1 MIIQRFDPHC
11 HTEYSNLRLLDSIN
25 KPKRLIDRAIELGLS
40 GIAITDHEALCGHV
54 VANKYAQE
62 IQKEYPHFKVA
73 LGNEIYL
80 IEKRETKQKYYHFIL
95 IAKDSIGYK
104 MLRILSSLAWMQS
117 YSDRGMERVPSLKSE
132 LKNII
137 DLYGR
142 GHLIATSACLGG
154 ELSTLTLGLCNA
166 KDENEKFEYQNKI
179 NNYITYVKDLFADDF
194 YIEVAPGCSQ
204 EQILVNQRLKSITK
218 FYNLKMVIGTDA
230 HFLKKED
237 RYVHSAY
244 LNSQDGEREVDM
256 FYEYAYLQDNS
267 EIVNNLKCSNYSEEE
282 IEEMF
287 KNSADIYNKIQ
298 NYSLE
303 HKQKIPQVDVPE
315 YPKGKKY
322 YTEIKW
328 KTLNYLLNSD
338 NKHERYWV
346 NQCLENLI
354 QKGLFND
361 DYLDRLEEEARV
373 KKIIGEKLETNMYCY
388 PITLQHYINLIWEC
402 GSTIGAGRGSSC
414 SGLNHYLLGVTQLD
428 PIIWKFPF
436 FRYLNEER
444 VELGSLL
451 LILPSCK

>member
-1 MIIQRFDPHC
+1 MTLKRFEPHC
-11 HTEYSNLRLLDSIN
+11 HTEYSNLRLLDSVI

-62 IQKEYPHFKVA
+62 IQKEHPDFKIA

-80 IEKRETKQKYYHFIL
+80 TDTREGKQKYYHFIL
-95 IAKDSIGYK
+95 IAKNVTGYK
-104 MLRILSSLAWMQS
+104 MLRTLSSISWLNS
-117 YSDRGMERVPSLKSE
+117 YSDRGMERVPTLKSE
-132 LKNII
+132 LINTVN
-137 DLYGR
+137 LYGK
-142 GHLIATSACLGG
+142 GNLIATSACLGG
-154 ELSTLTLGLCNA
+154 ELSTLTLALCNA
-166 KDENEKFEYQNKI
+166 TTDEEKINYQNQI
-179 NNYITYVKDLFADDF
+179 NDYITFCQDLFGPNF

-204 EQILVNQRLKSITK
+204 EQIIVNQRLKSISN
-218 FYNLKMVIGTDA
+218 FYNVKMVIGTDA

-244 LNSQDGEREVDM
+244 LNSQDGEREVDL
-256 FYEYAYLQDNS
+256 FYEYTYLQTNE
-267 EIVNNLKCSNYSEEE
+267 EIIENLKQSHFTEEE
-282 IEEMF
+282 IEQMF
-287 KNSADIYNKIQ
+287 NNSYSIYNKIE

-315 YPKGKKY
+315 YQKQYGC
-322 YTEIKW
+322 EKW
-328 KTLNYLLNSD
+328 PTLSYLLSSND
-338 NKHERYWV
+338 KHERYWV
-346 NQCLENLI
+346 NQCLESLI
-354 QKGLFND
+354 QKNLYNKE
-361 DYLDRLEEEARV
+361 YLDRLEEEARV

-402 GSTIGAGRGSSC
+402 GSPIGAGRGSSC

-428 PIIWKFPF
+428 PIVWKFPF